1 MNWGQN
7 VEQQYLKLLLDLRL
21 QDEVYLQPD
30 RTGTGV
36 YSIFGAQIKHNMA
49 DGFPLLT
56 TKFVPFK
63 TLTKE
68 LLWML
73 RGETNNNSLQA
84 EGVHIW
90 DEWAKPDGDLGP
102 IYGAQWR
109 SWQEPIWD
117 SSDLNGK
124 DYVSSM
130 QGIDQIANLQKSLKE
145 DPFSRRHIVSAW
157 NVADLPEMALAPCH
171 CFFQCHVREM
181 PNGTRKLSLQLY
193 QRSADIF
200 LGVPFNIASYA
211 LLLQMLADHCGYE
224 ADQLVFTYGNLHLY
238 KNHCDQADEQLRRT
252 TFPLPTIVN
261 SLDKAD
267 RANIWEHQVDDYQ
280 LLGYQ
285 HHPKIEAPV
294 AV

>member
-7 VEQQYLKLLLDLRL
+7 AEQQYLKLLLDLRL

-36 YSIFGAQIKHNMA
+36 YSIFGEQIKHNMA

-73 RGETNNNSLQA
+73 RGDTKVRTLQA
-84 EGVHIW
+84 QNVHIW
-90 DEWAKPDGDLGP
+90 DEWADEKGDLGP
-102 IYGAQWR
+102 IYGKQWR
-109 SWQEPIWD
+109 NWSDGGLLWVGDSPIAT
-117 SSDLNGK
+117 S
-124 DYVSSM
+124 
-130 QGIDQIANLQKSLKE
+130 IDQIANLQKSLKE

-157 NVADLPEMALAPCH
+157 NVGELNEMALAPCH

-252 TFPLPTIVN
+252 PNKLPALVSSMSPFN
-261 SLDKAD
+261 RK
-267 RANIWEHQVDDYQ
+267 NIWEHQVDDYYVVD
-280 LLGYQ
+280 YQ

>member
-21 QDEVYLQPD
+21 QDEVYQRPD
-30 RTGTGV
+30 RTGTGT
-36 YSIFGAQIKHNMA
+36 YSIFGAQIKHSMA

-73 RGETNNNSLQA
+73 RGETNNNGLVA

-102 IYGAQWR
+102 IYGHQWR
-109 SWQEPIWD
+109 SWTAPGYFAH
-117 SSDLNGK
+117 S
-124 DYVSSM
+124 VVT
-130 QGIDQIANLQKSLKE
+130 IDQIRLLQKSLKE

-171 CFFQCHVREM
+171 CFFQCYVVEGI
-181 PNGTRKLSLQLY
+181 NGTRKLSLQLY

-224 ADQLVFTYGNLHLY
+224 ADQLIITYGDLHLY
-238 KNHCDQADEQLRRT
+238 RNHCDQADEQLKRT
-252 TFPLPTIVN
+252 MFPLPTIVN
-261 SLDKAD
+261 SLDKTG